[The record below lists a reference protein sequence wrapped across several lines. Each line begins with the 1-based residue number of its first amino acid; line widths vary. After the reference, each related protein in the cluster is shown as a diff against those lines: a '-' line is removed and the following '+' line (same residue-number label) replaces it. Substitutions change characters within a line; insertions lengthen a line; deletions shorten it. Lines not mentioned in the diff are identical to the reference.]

1 MPNLILG
8 YFLYKYGRSLI
19 ATLIKLGLGL
29 ILVCLYGFY
38 KLFQITVLA
47 IQDSP
52 FEMLLVGAFMGCLM
66 YWTYG
71 LKLKASSRSRKSK
84 SYASVSRSTR
94 KIAISRRGY

>member
-1 MPNLILG
+1 MQNLILG
-8 YFLYKYGRSLI
+8 YFLYNYRRSFI

-47 IQDSP
+47 IQDSAI
-52 FEMLLVGAFMGCLM
+52 EMILVGALIGCLM
-66 YWTYG
+66 YWAYG
-71 LKLKASSRSRKSK
+71 LQLKSSSRPRKNTSNVI
-84 SYASVSRSTR
+84 ARRSTR

>member
-47 IQDSP
+47 IQESP
-52 FEMLLVGAFMGCLM
+52 FEMLLVGPFIACLM
-66 YWTYG
+66 YWAYG
-71 LKLKASSRSRKSK
+71 LKLKSSSRPRKNTSNF
-84 SYASVSRSTR
+84 SVNRS
-94 KIAISRRGY
+94 

>member
-1 MPNLILG
+1 MQNLILG
-8 YFLYKYGRSLI
+8 YFLYKYGRSFI

-52 FEMLLVGAFMGCLM
+52 VEMILVGALIGCLM

-71 LKLKASSRSRKSK
+71 LQIKSSSRPRKNTSNVG
-84 SYASVSRSTR
+84 VSRSTKR
-94 KIAISRRGY
+94 DAISRRGY